1 MTNYTLPRYLKHFE
15 KRSCTWRTR
24 HYSVLSPRSVKFT
37 CPVVPLNASCSTCSC
52 IKQENTKVSMI
63 NHVWEILDKLDV
75 FANGSVEKV
84 MCYYVWPIMLHNSCN
99 HFRPTLFTNSMKAW
113 WKVIKMYCIAGN
125 FRGWKTFVNF
135 EVLWLFAK
143 VFSTKIVF
151 LINLRKFSP
160 SKVSCY
166 MVPQSNAPLNQHLIR
181 IAVGCY
187 NNC

>member
-1 MTNYTLPRYLKHFE
+1 MLAAQHA
-15 KRSCTWRTR
+15 
-24 HYSVLSPRSVKFT
+24 
-37 CPVVPLNASCSTCSC
+37 VVWIN
-52 IKQENTKVSMI
+52 KNTKVSMI

-99 HFRPTLFTNSMKAW
+99 HFRPTLFTNSMKGW
-113 WKVIKMYCIAGN
+113 WKVIRMYCIAGN
-125 FRGWKTFVNF
+125 FRGRKTYANF

-151 LINLRKFSP
+151 FINLRKFSP
-160 SKVSCY
+160 SKVSRY
-166 MVPQSNAPLNQHLIR
+166 TVPQSNAPLNQHLIR